1 MKIHINDTEVTL
13 KRTFRSVIAYEQATG
28 KGFNPT
34 TVSDTILYFYCVI
47 IASDTDLTVTYDD
60 FITWL
65 DSHETALNEF
75 TQWLNKTAEAD
86 ATLSKKKTK
95 TAKENK

>member
-1 MKIHINDTEVTL
+1 MTININDTDVTL
-13 KRTFRSVIAYEQATG
+13 KRTFRSVIAFEQATG
-28 KGFNPT
+28 KGFNPQ
-34 TVSDTILYFYCVI
+34 TVSDTILYFYCVL

-75 TQWLNKTAEAD
+75 TAWLNKTAEQD
-86 ATLSKKKTK
+86 STLSKKKSK
-95 TAKENK
+95 TAKESK